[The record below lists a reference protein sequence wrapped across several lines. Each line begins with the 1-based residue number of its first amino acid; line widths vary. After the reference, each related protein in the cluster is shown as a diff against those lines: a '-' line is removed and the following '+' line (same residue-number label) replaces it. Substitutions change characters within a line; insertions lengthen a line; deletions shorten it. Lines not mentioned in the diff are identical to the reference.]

1 MKRTVLCLLLVLILS
16 IGAVASADSSTG
28 FDTKS
33 LTEDYLIVV
42 NADEPDKAVCGLEKN
57 ADARCYPAS
66 TTKILTCIIALEE
79 GDLDQKIT
87 IPASADSDRVAGT
100 TMGLQKNEVFT
111 LRDLIYGMMLPSG
124 NDAAIA
130 IAIGMCGSVS
140 AFADRMN
147 EKAAEIGMTNSH
159 FANAN
164 GLHSESHYT
173 TARDMAIL
181 AAYAMQN
188 ESFRKVVATTDYT
201 AVSIKGRR
209 VRVRTT
215 NRYMRNYTS
224 DKYKPQSVLWDEAI
238 GIKTGETPYAGKC
251 FVAAAERNGTVYI
264 AALFHG
270 DMPSSSASLKKQD
283 SYSVVRFKDARALI
297 EYAFEHDLRTITAD
311 DLEAKGVQ
319 KTFRVEYDPSIGGIL
334 SASYLIEWDQEASF
348 SAPAC
353 SFPEELAADLLPDSM
368 IRYHWADSI
377 PEAGANMGT
386 VEIRGS
392 DTVYFSG
399 SIVCT
404 EVEKPTP
411 EPTAEPTP
419 VPTSTPT
426 PEPEIVIVP
435 VPIETP
441 EPSVST
447 VPTETPAR
455 SSFLSC
461 APEKVDP

>member
-16 IGAVASADSSTG
+16 IGAVTTADSETG

-42 NADEPDKAVCGLEKN
+42 NAEEPDKAVCGLEKN
-57 ADARCYPAS
+57 ADERCYPAS
-66 TTKILTCIIALEE
+66 TTKIMTCIIALEE
-79 GDLDQKIT
+79 GDLDSKIT
-87 IPASADSDRVAGT
+87 VPSSADSDRVAGT

-130 IAIGMCGSVS
+130 IAVGMYGSVPN
-140 AFADRMN
+140 FADRMN
-147 EKAAEIGMTNSH
+147 EKAAEIGMTSTH

-173 TARDMAIL
+173 TARDMARL
-181 AAYAMQN
+181 AAYAMKN
-188 ESFRKVVATTDYT
+188 EAFRKVVSTTDYT
-201 AVSIKGRR
+201 AVSSKGRKI
-209 VRVRTT
+209 RVRTT

-297 EYAFEHDLRTITAD
+297 EYAFENDMRTVTAEDL
-311 DLEAKGVQ
+311 KSSGVPDS
-319 KTFRVEYDPSIGGIL
+319 FRKEYDASVTGVI
-334 SASYLIEWDQEASF
+334 SAFIQIEWAPESSF
-348 SAPAC
+348 SAPVC
-353 SFPEELAADLLPDSM
+353 LFPAELMQDPLPESM
-368 IRYHWADSI
+368 IRCSWNDTV
-377 PEAGANMGT
+377 PEPGAVMGT
-386 VEIRGS
+386 IEIAGE
-392 DTVYFSG
+392 DTVYFTG
-399 SIVCT
+399 SLICSD
-404 EVEKPTP
+404 VERPTP

-419 VPTSTPT
+419 IPSATPT
-426 PEPEIVIVP
+426 PEPEIVIMPFPVETPLSSASP
-435 VPIETP
+435 VPTA
-441 EPSVST
+441 
-447 VPTETPAR
+447 TPAGR
-455 SSFLSC
+455 SFLSC
-461 APEKVDP
+461 APEKVGP

>member
-1 MKRTVLCLLLVLILS
+1 MKKNILCLLLVLILS
-16 IGAVASADSSTG
+16 IGTVANADSDTG

-33 LTEDYLIVV
+33 LSEDYLIVV
-42 NADEPDKAVCGLEKN
+42 NADEPEKAVCGLEKN
-57 ADARCYPAS
+57 ADERCYPAS

-130 IAIGMCGSVS
+130 IAIGMYGSVA

-164 GLHSESHYT
+164 GLHNESHYT
-173 TARDMAIL
+173 TARDMAVL

-188 ESFRKVVATTDYT
+188 ESFRKVVSTTDYT
-201 AVSIKGRR
+201 ATSAKGRK

-297 EYAFEHDLRTITAD
+297 EYAFENDIRTVTAEDL
-311 DLEAKGVQ
+311 KKMGVEE
-319 KTFRVEYDPSIGGIL
+319 TFRKDHDPDRDGVL
-334 SASYLIEWDQEASF
+334 SAAYRIEWEADSAF
-348 SAPAC
+348 SAPVC
-353 SFPEELAADLLPDSM
+353 QFPEELTVSELPESM
-368 IRYHWADSI
+368 LRLTWNNER
-377 PEAGANMGT
+377 PEPGMVMGTAEIAGA
-386 VEIRGS
+386 E
-392 DTVYFSG
+392 TVYFRG
-399 SIVCT
+399 SIICT
-404 EVEKPTP
+404 DVEKPTP
-411 EPTAEPTP
+411 APTVEPTP
-419 VPTSTPT
+419 IPTATPT

-435 VPIETP
+435 LPVETAAPTIPSTPMETP
-441 EPSVST
+441 SGKG
-447 VPTETPAR
+447 
-455 SSFLSC
+455 FLSC
-461 APEKVDP
+461 APDKAAP